1 VISVLT
7 GDTACVKSRRL
18 GAVALGLLVS
28 ASALMGCSGGGG
40 ASTSAAGAPS
50 SSASGQAAASSEP
63 TPTPTFT
70 PRTFSLVATGDLL
83 LHERLWSQ
91 AEQDAAGAGATG
103 MDFAPMLAAIQ
114 PYTSA
119 ADLALCHLETP
130 LAPPGGPFKGYP
142 LFSVPP
148 QILPALVS
156 LGYDACSTAS
166 NHSFDQGGVGSQR
179 TLDALDASG
188 IAHAGSARTPEEA
201 AQTTILDVNGVK
213 VALLS
218 YTYGFNGIPYPNGET
233 WRANLIDAGAIT
245 SAAATARQRGAQV
258 VILALHWGTEY
269 QQTPDALQ
277 LELAP
282 QLAQDPNIDIVIGH
296 HAHVVEP
303 IEKIGRTWVVYGMGN
318 LIAAQRRPAEPR
330 SEGLLVRFGFTERP
344 DGRFDV
350 TTAEYLPLYDTDA
363 HPIRVL
369 DVPRSLAT
377 GDYGTTDRARLEL
390 ALSRTTSVVE
400 SRGGPVA
407 GLVRI
412 G

>member
-1 VISVLT
+1 MR
-7 GDTACVKSRRL
+7 SRRL
-18 GAVALGLLVS
+18 GIVALGLLAS
-28 ASALMGCSGGGG
+28 ASALVGCSDGGG

-50 SSASGQAAASSEP
+50 SSASGQAAATPE
-63 TPTPTFT
+63 PTPTFT

-91 AEQDAAGAGATG
+91 AEQDAASAGSSG

-142 LFSVPP
+142 LFSAPP

-166 NHSFDQGGVGSQR
+166 NHTFDQGAVGSQR
-179 TLDALDASG
+179 TLDALDAAG

-201 AQTTILDVNGVK
+201 AQTRILDVNGVK

-218 YTYGFNGIPYPNGET
+218 FTYGFNGIPYPNGET

-245 SAAATARQRGAQV
+245 TAAASARQRGAQV
-258 VILALHWGTEY
+258 VVLALHWGTEY

-318 LIAAQRRPAEPR
+318 LVAAQRRPAEPR
-330 SEGLLVRFGFTERP
+330 SEGLLVRFGFTEQP
-344 DGRFDV
+344 DGRFGV

-363 HPIRVL
+363 YPIRVL
-369 DVPRSLAT
+369 DVPKSLAT
-377 GDYGTTDRARLEL
+377 GAYGTTDRPRLEL

-400 SRGGPVA
+400 SRGGAAA
-407 GLVRI
+407 GLLRI